1 MAIQV
6 IAEVGVNHNG
16 CIETAFQ
23 MVKSAKNAGADIVK
37 FQLFNA
43 DDLVRKDAP
52 LAQYQEQNIGKNL
65 NQYDM
70 LKSLELSYEEHL
82 KLSNYCTE
90 IGIKYLSTAFDSES
104 LKFLHNEVN
113 QERSKYLLEKLI
125 MLLF

>member
-90 IGIKYLSTAFDSES
+90 IGINIFPLPLTLRALSFYTMKLIKKD
-104 LKFLHNEVN
+104 
-113 QERSKYLLEKLI
+113 SKYLLEKLI